1 MSRYDADTTYCYP
14 ESAVLC
20 NKGGFTDQAL
30 LDNFEADFSSIR
42 IIEISQNP
50 VQGEFDLSHLQKIHF
65 NIFQDVYDWAG
76 EIRSVDISRNGSRF
90 CNVRQIIPYSTKIFT
105 SLAQENF
112 LRGLAHEKAALRLAH
127 YLSEVNAIHP
137 FREGNDRTQRVYI
150 SQLAE
155 QAGYSLAYSE
165 LEQTEVYEVMELSFH
180 GDKNPLA
187 KLIMK
192 IMAKI

>member
-1 MSRYDADTTYCYP
+1 MSRYDADNSYCYP
-14 ESAVLC
+14 ESAVLR

-30 LDNFEADFSSIR
+30 LDHFEADFSSIR

-50 VQGEFDLSHLQKIHF
+50 VKGEFDLTHLKKIHF

-76 EIRSVDISRNGSRF
+76 EISSVDISRNGSRF
-90 CNVRQIIPYSTKIFT
+90 CNVRQIIPYSQKIFS

-112 LRGLAHEKAALRLAH
+112 LRGLTHEEAALRLAH

-137 FREGNDRTQRVYI
+137 FREGNGRTQRVYI

-155 QAGYSLAYSE
+155 RAGYSLAYSE
-165 LEQTEVYEVMELSFH
+165 LEQAEVYEVMELSFQ
-180 GDKNPLA
+180 GDANPLA
-187 KLIMK
+187 KLLMK
-192 IMAKI
+192 IMSKI